1 MVMKEFQPESHVYGV
16 TNVIESHTHIHPAH
30 TYACAWTKTLHHL
43 WTNRVFIIPEN
54 ICKQGKCWHS
64 FVRFI
69 SIFRQRIKVIRWNTF
84 TKNFLF
90 LCTQNFAHKLVGKPF
105 HEVFL
110 LWVLYDSTSNE
121 LTFCK
126 ANFTKSWWRLS
137 LNLSVS
143 DGFPKRIPEGMNQ
156 KLFGEMYKV
165 LDK

>member
-1 MVMKEFQPESHVYGV
+1 MSS
-16 TNVIESHTHIHPAH
+16 NHTH
-30 TYACAWTKTLHHL
+30 TYTRRIRM
-43 WTNRVFIIPEN
+43 RVHELKLYIICERIVSLLYLKIYASRAN
-54 ICKQGKCWHS
+54 VDIRS

-69 SIFRQRIKVIRWNTF
+69 SIFRWSIKVIRWNTF